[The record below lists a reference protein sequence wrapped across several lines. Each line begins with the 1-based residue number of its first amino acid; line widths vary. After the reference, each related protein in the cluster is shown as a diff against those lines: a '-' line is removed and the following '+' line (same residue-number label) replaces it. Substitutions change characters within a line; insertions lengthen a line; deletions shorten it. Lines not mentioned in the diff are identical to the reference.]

1 MVVTSKV
8 LSKCE
13 GRIVPAPADPEERD
27 TLRRK
32 LIDQEAVRVLARKG
46 RTLITENNLGLIQA
60 AAGVDGSNVGSTELA
75 LLPVDPDGSAAALR
89 AGLRDRLGVT
99 VGIVVTD
106 TMGRAW
112 RNGQIDAA
120 IGAAGLTVLHGYAG
134 AHDIHGNELVVT
146 EVAVADE
153 IAAAAD
159 LVKGKLT
166 GIPVAVVRGLTL
178 HDDGSNARTLLRPG
192 EEDLFWLGT
201 EEALAM
207 GRGQAQ
213 LLRRSV
219 RRFSAEPVAPE
230 LIEAAVAEALTAPA
244 PHHTRPV
251 RFVWMA
257 DATAKIALL
266 DRMKD
271 KWRSDL
277 GGDGKA
283 PDAVERR
290 VGRGQILYDAP
301 ELVIPFMVP
310 DGAHSYPDAARTAAE
325 HTMFTVAVGAAV
337 QALLVALAVRGVGS
351 CWIGSTI
358 FAADLVRS
366 ELDLPDDWE
375 PLGAIAIGYP
385 AEPSGTARAG
395 IDRGPA
401 GAQVTLRA
409 SSTIEALTAWAPPD
423 PAQDALR
430 YAVLS
435 FVLARE
441 DACTTRMRAR
451 PHHRLGAGA
460 RPHRDAGPAHPAS
473 AVRPLAAA
481 RRALRGR
488 RPRHRRCRAA
498 GSDRGVRHCRA
509 DDRPGHRRDA
519 RASGHLLA
527 GVPTRHL
534 DLQFIAHAPDERR
547 NRLQRRVIGPAL
559 VAARRTARRH
569 RLRAGTAGGR
579 SACAAVRRRS
589 SSGCRRREWPP
600 LATPARR
607 AAARTARRCRRRR
620 RSPRRESARA
630 GRCGAPK
637 PMIDRSITDPA
648 STRTPSKITAP
659 SSRAPGPISAPRP
672 TTVPPISSAPGATA
686 APSCTSYSPRWPP
699 QRRRRRDAANQ
710 IGRAADEVLRRAHV
724 APVRGVDVSA
734 HLAYRRPAAPGTPRA
749 PPTPRRPFGMRVD
762 HRRA

>member
-1 MVVTSKV
+1 MTEHGAAAAVELLPVEGLPEFRPGDDLAAALAAAAPWLQDGDVVVVTSKV

-13 GRIVPAPADPEERD
+13 GRIVAAPADPEERD

-32 LIDQEAVRVLARKG
+32 LIDEEAVRVLARKG
-46 RTLITENNLGLIQA
+46 RTLITENNLGLVQA
-60 AAGVDGSNVGSTELA
+60 AAGVDGSNIGSTELA

-89 AGLRDRLGVT
+89 TRLHDLLG
-99 VGIVVTD
+99 GIVVTD

-178 HDDGSNARTLLRPG
+178 HDDGSNARALLRPG

-201 EEALAM
+201 DEALAM

-219 RRFSAEPVAPE
+219 RRFGEEPVAPD

-257 DATAKIALL
+257 DPTAKIALL

-366 ELDLPDDWE
+366 ELDLPEDWE

-385 AEPSGTARAG
+385 
-395 IDRGPA
+395 
-401 GAQVTLRA
+401 V
-409 SSTIEALTAWAPPD
+409 D
-423 PAQDALR
+423 PLDP
-430 YAVLS
+430 
-435 FVLARE
+435 RE
-441 DACTTRMRAR
+441 
-451 PHHRLGAGA
+451 
-460 RPHRDAGPAHPAS
+460 
-473 AVRPLAAA
+473 
-481 RRALRGR
+481 
-488 RPRHRRCRAA
+488 
-498 GSDRGVRHCRA
+498 
-509 DDRPGHRRDA
+509 
-519 RASGHLLA
+519 
-527 GVPTRHL
+527 
-534 DLQFIAHAPDERR
+534 
-547 NRLQRRVIGPAL
+547 
-559 VAARRTARRH
+559 
-569 RLRAGTAGGR
+569 
-579 SACAAVRRRS
+579 
-589 SSGCRRREWPP
+589 
-600 LATPARR
+600 
-607 AAARTARRCRRRR
+607 
-620 RSPRRESARA
+620 
-630 GRCGAPK
+630 
-637 PMIDRSITDPA
+637 PA
-648 STRTPSKITAP
+648 STE
-659 SSRAPGPISAPRP
+659 G
-672 TTVPPISSAPGATA
+672 
-686 APSCTSYSPRWPP
+686 
-699 QRRRRRDAANQ
+699 
-710 IGRAADEVLRRAHV
+710 LL
-724 APVRGVDVSA
+724 VRK
-734 HLAYRRPAAPGTPRA
+734 
-749 PPTPRRPFGMRVD
+749 
-762 HRRA
+762 